1 VPEVPTQLAAALSDV
16 YRIERELGRGGMATV
31 YLARDL
37 RHNRPVALKVLK
49 PELGAVLG
57 VERFLSEIQVT
68 ANLQHPNLLPLF
80 DSGEANGLL
89 YYVMPYV
96 EGETLRHR
104 LDREKQLPIDEALHI
119 AIAIAGALD
128 YAHQQ
133 GVVHRDLKPENIL
146 LQHGQPVLADFGIAL
161 AVANAGGTRVT
172 QTGLSLG
179 TPKYMSPEQA
189 TGDRVI
195 DGRTDIYSLAAVLY
209 ECLTGEPPHEGNTA
223 QAIIARLLSEKP
235 RSVRSSRERVP
246 DHVEA
251 AIERGLAK
259 LAADRFSTARDFAQ
273 ALSGPPVGSYTGRVT
288 SGFTTTT
295 TADREVRITFALSAA
310 RLKTIGLWTIGVI
323 AVALGLLG
331 WIRPRPEA
339 ATPHVRFALDLT
351 DSLRPRED
359 APGQNIALSPDG
371 MTLVYV
377 GGLGTPQLFMR
388 RLDDREPH
396 PVPGT
401 AGAFSPKFSPDGL
414 SLAFLVNQTLKRM
427 PVGGGSPIT
436 IADGVSRFSW
446 GDGDVMVVNR
456 AGSAML
462 HRLGGDNQLL
472 TALDTAQKETYHTW
486 PEVLPGGKAILFTIE
501 TGGPAT
507 GRLAAMKLSDRKII
521 RFDIAGQNP
530 RYVSSGH
537 VLLGRLDGTVVAVP
551 FDARRLEVTGPPSN
565 ALDEVVVKGG
575 GATELAVSSSGTMA
589 YVEGV
594 VQQQLVFVDRAG
606 MAQPVLPLT
615 KRFLHPRIS
624 PAGNRIAVTITG
636 EVTATPVVSDVW
648 IVDLATRQISRLT
661 NDGRSSQPEWTPD
674 GSRLVWLYSV
684 NDSVN
689 EVRTQAWDGSGRPET
704 IATPGRSLNSAIP
717 TPSGTEILFSQY
729 TKQGVRDEDIWAMG
743 VRGGESR
750 SLVRTDIDE
759 YMPRISPDG
768 KWLAYYSGDRSR
780 TYDVY
785 VTPADGSGSPRQLST
800 GGVEPMWSRTGSSL
814 FFRGGGRMIEARI
827 TSSPFR
833 VTFDSLFSDPYR
845 GDISSPNYDVVG
857 DGQRFVFLR
866 NGDQQQRLFVTLG
879 WFDDLRARMGQS
891 VQR

>member
-1 VPEVPTQLAAALSDV
+1 MPDVPMKLAAALSDV
-16 YRIERELGRGGMATV
+16 YRIERELGQGGMATV

-104 LDREKQLPIDEALHI
+104 LDREKQLPIDESLHI
-119 AIAIAGALD
+119 AVAIAGALD
-128 YAHQQ
+128 YAHQR

-273 ALSGPPVGSYTGRVT
+273 ALSGPPVGTYTGKVT

-310 RLKTIGLWTIGVI
+310 RLKAIGLWTLGSI
-323 AVALGLLG
+323 AVALGILG
-331 WIRPRPEA
+331 WIRPRAEPAE
-339 ATPHVRFALDLT
+339 PHVRFALDLT

-359 APGQNIALSPDG
+359 APGSNVALSPDG
-371 MTLVYV
+371 TTLVYV

-401 AGAFSPKFSPDGL
+401 AGAINPKFSPDGL
-414 SLAFLVNQTLKRM
+414 WLAFQVNNTLKRM

-436 IADGVSRFSW
+436 VADGIGRYSW

-456 AGSAML
+456 AGSAVL
-462 HRLGGDNQLL
+462 TRLGDDQPL
-472 TALDTAQKETYHTW
+472 TALDTAQKETVHTW

-501 TGGPAT
+501 AGGPAT
-507 GRLAAMKLSDRKII
+507 GRLAAMNLSDRKII

-551 FDARRLEVTGPPSN
+551 FDARRLEVTGRPSN
-565 ALDEVVVKGG
+565 ALDAVVVKGG

-594 VQQQLVFVDRAG
+594 VQQQLVLVDRAG
-606 MAQPVLPLT
+606 LAQPLLPLT
-615 KRFLHPRIS
+615 KRFFHPRVS
-624 PAGNRIAVTITG
+624 PAGNRIAITITDDA
-636 EVTATPVVSDVW
+636 TATPVESDIW
-648 IVDLATRQISRLT
+648 IVDLATRQLSRLT

-674 GSRLVWLYSV
+674 GLRLVWLHAV
-684 NDSVN
+684 DSVTN
-689 EVRTQAWDGSGRPET
+689 EVRTQAWDGSGRVET
-704 IATPGRSLNSAIP
+704 IATPNRSFNSAVP
-717 TPSGTEILFSQY
+717 SPSGGEFLSSQY
-729 TKQGVRDEDIWAMG
+729 TKQGILDEDIWTTG
-743 VRGGESR
+743 IRGGESR
-750 SLVRTDIDE
+750 SIVRTDVDE
-759 YMPRISPDG
+759 YMPRMSPDG
-768 KWLAYYSGDRSR
+768 KWLAYYSGDRNRS
-780 TYDVY
+780 YDVY

-800 GGVEPMWSRTGSSL
+800 GGVEPMWGRTGSSL

-833 VTFDSLFSDPYR
+833 VTFDSLFVDTYR
-845 GDISSPNYDVVG
+845 QDRGASNYDVMG
-857 DGQRFVFLR
+857 DGRFVLLR

-879 WFDDLRARMGQS
+879 WFDDLRARMGQG